1 MNYII
6 AKLVSSMLSKLV
18 SLIVGILAK
27 VLARIGVLLFK
38 AVMIHKIAEMT
49 FKALFSKIKALF
61 PKAKDAV
68 KRRFMIM
75 LMDAFVKLS
84 KVAGKTESMSELE
97 KVDGIKDVNGVVVSE
112 VNKKGEVIGEHVRVI
127 KADVISQAV
136 KDKLGNNEGYIIVE
150 ET

>member
-49 FKALFSKIKALF
+49 FKALFS
-61 PKAKDAV
+61 
-68 KRRFMIM
+68 R
-75 LMDAFVKLS
+75 
-84 KVAGKTESMSELE
+84 G
-97 KVDGIKDVNGVVVSE
+97 
-112 VNKKGEVIGEHVRVI
+112 
-127 KADVISQAV
+127 
-136 KDKLGNNEGYIIVE
+136 
-150 ET
+150 